1 MSPGRIAAES
11 ALQQVR
17 PLLSMDHHE
26 ARRKV
31 LSLYK
36 TWYREV
42 PAIIHGYDIPKSSE
56 QCRAK
61 IREEFLRHRKVTDL
75 RVIDM
80 LLIKGQMELRETV
93 NRWKDKSHLMRYW
106 KDGVEA
112 KPKDFLSRFYEG
124 HE

>member
-1 MSPGRIAAES
+1 MSPGRFAAET
-11 ALQQVR
+11 LQQVR
-17 PLLSMDHHE
+17 PLLSIDHIE
-26 ARRKV
+26 SRRKV

-36 TWYREV
+36 TWYREM
-42 PAIIHGYDIPKSSE
+42 PNIIHKYDIPKSKE
-56 QCRAK
+56 QCREK
-61 IREEFLRHRKVTDL
+61 IREEFLRHRNVTDL

-106 KDGVEA
+106 KDGVEV